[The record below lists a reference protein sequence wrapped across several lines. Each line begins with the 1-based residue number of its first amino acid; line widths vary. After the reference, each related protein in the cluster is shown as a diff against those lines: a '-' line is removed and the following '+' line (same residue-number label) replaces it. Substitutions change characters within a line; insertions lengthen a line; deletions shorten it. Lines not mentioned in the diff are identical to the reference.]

1 MVSQRG
7 FSLIELLVSLA
18 LLAFFITLAVPV
30 TNTWSNNTKLH
41 EAESLLRQG
50 VGRAKALAQRNE
62 LGITG
67 SQTAAILCQDSTTA
81 VLTLYQAATCT
92 GTPVWSAQLPT
103 AVNITNGQTPF
114 SCLVAISNR
123 GLPVASNDC
132 NVTSKYTLSI
142 GGKSETVTIN

>member
-18 LLAFFITLAVPV
+18 LLAFFITLAVPF

-81 VLTLYQAATCT
+81 VLKLYQAATCT

-103 AVNITNGQTPF
+103 AVNITNGETLF
-114 SCLVAISNR
+114 SCLAISNR
-123 GLPVASNDC
+123 GLPVASNSC
-132 NVTSKYTLSI
+132 NVTSTYTLSI
-142 GGKSETVTIN
+142 GGESDTVTIN